1 MRCVLECATCPRLIH
16 IPSRVYQ
23 NLTAVAQQIEAYQ
36 SLPNL
41 LLWETAHE
49 PDGNSDPLY
58 AALNAYDLIYQM
70 DGYHPVSI
78 VLNCQ
83 VNFPQIYL
91 GLED

>member
-1 MRCVLECATCPRLIH
+1 M
-16 IPSRVYQ
+16 
-23 NLTAVAQQIEAYQ
+23 TAVAQQIEAYK

-49 PDGNSDPLY
+49 PDGNSDPLD

-83 VNFPQIYL
+83 VKCPTYFL
-91 GLED
+91 GTGGLRLF